1 MSGYERDLLDGLAT
15 ELDTAGVAT
24 YRPDTPLVD
33 GETAIT
39 FGSMPDRPD
48 RCVTL
53 STYPLTDAPRES
65 KSLVGVQVRSRAE
78 SYLDAVDLN
87 VAIFNALHGLT
98 GRQYGTCH
106 LVQLLRSSSV
116 PMGEDGDQ
124 RWEHSANFHADI
136 NPPTTAL
143 RPE

>member
-1 MSGYERDLLDGLAT
+1 MSGYERDLLDGLAR
-15 ELDTAGVAT
+15 ELDAAGVAT
-24 YRPDTPLVD
+24 YRTDTSYVD

-39 FGSMPDRPD
+39 FGTMPDRPD

-53 STYPLTDAPRES
+53 TTYPLSDEPREA

-78 SYLDAVDLN
+78 TYLDGNDLN

-106 LVQLLRSSSV
+106 LVQLQRRSSI
-116 PMGEDGDQ
+116 PMGADDDQ
-124 RWEHSANFHADI
+124 RWEHSANFYADI

>member
-1 MSGYERDLLDGLAT
+1 MSGYERDLLAGLAQ
-15 ELDTAGVAT
+15 ELDDATVAT
-24 YRPDTPLVD
+24 YRPDTPLED
-33 GETAIT
+33 AETAIT
-39 FGSMPDRPD
+39 FGTMPDRPD

-53 STYPLTDAPRES
+53 TTYPISDEPREA
-65 KSLVGVQVRSRAE
+65 KSLVGVQVRCRAE

-87 VAIFNALHGLT
+87 GQIFDALHGLT

-106 LVQLLRSSSV
+106 LVQLQRRSSI
-116 PMGEDGDQ
+116 PMGTDGDQ
-124 RWEHSANFHADI
+124 RWEYSANFYADI